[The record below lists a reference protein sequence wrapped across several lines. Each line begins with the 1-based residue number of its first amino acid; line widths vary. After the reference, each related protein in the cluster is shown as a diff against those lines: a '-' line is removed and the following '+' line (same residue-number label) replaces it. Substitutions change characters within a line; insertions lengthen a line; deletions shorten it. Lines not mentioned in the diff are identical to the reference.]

1 MCLIRPKKG
10 SIVPNLGL
18 VTKDMQ
24 STSIADALFTKTQQR
39 VLSLLFGKPDTS
51 FYTNEIVRWANMGRG
66 TITRELE
73 KLASS
78 GLLTLTRAGNQR
90 HYQAN
95 HDSPVYKELLGIIRK
110 TSGIADVL
118 KQALKPI
125 DEKIELAFVYGSIA
139 KGKETFGS
147 DIDLMLIGR
156 GLNYNEVI
164 ELIMPAEE
172 SLQREINPTLFTPE
186 EYQTRLDDGQSFLQ
200 RVMEQPKIMI
210 KGEIDDTGKSG

>member
-1 MCLIRPKKG
+1 
-10 SIVPNLGL
+10 
-18 VTKDMQ
+18 MQ
-24 STSIADALFTKTQQR
+24 STSIAAALFTKTQQR

-51 FYTNEIVRWANMGRG
+51 FYTNEIVRQANMGRG

>member
-1 MCLIRPKKG
+1 MGLI
-10 SIVPNLGL
+10 
-18 VTKDMQ
+18 TKDMQ
-24 STSIADALFTKTQQR
+24 STSIAAALFTKTQQR

-51 FYTNEIVRWANMGRG
+51 FYTNEIVRQANMGRG

-210 KGEIDDTGKSG
+210 KGEIDDIGKSG

>member
-1 MCLIRPKKG
+1 
-10 SIVPNLGL
+10 
-18 VTKDMQ
+18 MQ